1 MKQYLNLRL
10 VKNPYVV
17 IPIVLAL
24 LIFALVWSD
33 IIMSLID

>member
-1 MKQYLNLRL
+1 MKQYLNRRIA
-10 VKNPYVV
+10 KNPYVV